1 MKKPKEKYVYSGKK
15 ELENSDKFL
24 KNYNLEVVKIFF
36 NHFESKGSKI
46 LDFGAGIGTLSIL
59 YEKMSGI
66 KPVCVE
72 IDLENRKFLKSKG
85 FLVFKSIFNSKNNF
99 DAVFSSNVLE
109 HIENDQKTL
118 DDIYKKLNKDGLLF
132 LFLPAFEILYSDMD
146 KKVGHFRR
154 YSMQDIKKKLEKA
167 KFKIVSSSYLDSLGF
182 FASFAMKIIGYNENK
197 GIGSPKSLKFY
208 DKYIIPISF
217 FLDKIGLRFFFGKN
231 LILLAKK

>member
-217 FLDKIGLRFFFGKN
+217 FLDRIGLRFFFGKN

>member
-24 KNYNLEVVKIFF
+24 KNYNSEVVKIFF

-46 LDFGAGIGTLSIL
+46 LDFGAGIGTLSTL

-217 FLDKIGLRFFFGKN
+217 FLDRIGLRFFFGKN

>member
-24 KNYNLEVVKIFF
+24 KNYNSEVVKLFF

-46 LDFGAGIGTLSIL
+46 LDFGAGIGTLSTL

-66 KPVCVE
+66 KPACVE

-85 FLVFKSIFNSKNNF
+85 FLVFKSIFNSKSNF

-217 FLDKIGLRFFFGKN
+217 FLDRIGLRFFFGKN

>member
-118 DDIYKKLNKDGLLF
+118 NDIYKKLNKDGLLF

>member
-132 LFLPAFEILYSDMD
+132 LFLPAFQILYSDMD

-154 YSMQDIKKKLEKA
+154 YSMQDIKKKLKKA
-167 KFKIVSSSYLDSLGF
+167 KFQIVYNSYLDSLGF
-182 FASFAMKIIGYNENK
+182 FASLIMKIIGYDEKK

-217 FLDKIGLRFFFGKN
+217 FLDKIGLKFFFGKN
-231 LILLAKK
+231 VVLLAKK

>member
-24 KNYNLEVVKIFF
+24 KNYNSEVVKIFF

-217 FLDKIGLRFFFGKN
+217 FLDRIGLRFFFGKN

>member
-24 KNYNLEVVKIFF
+24 KNYNSEVVKIFF

-46 LDFGAGIGTLSIL
+46 LDFGAGIGTLSTL

-208 DKYIIPISF
+208 DKYVIPISF
-217 FLDKIGLRFFFGKN
+217 FLDRIGLKFFFGKN
-231 LILLAKK
+231 LVLLAKK

>member
-1 MKKPKEKYVYSGKK
+1 MNESNKKYIYSGKE
-15 ELENSDKFL
+15 ELENSNKFL
-24 KNYNLEVVKIFF
+24 KNYNSEVVKIFF
-36 NHFESKGSKI
+36 NHFRSKGNKI

-59 YEKMSGI
+59 YEKMSGV

-72 IDLENRKFLKSKG
+72 IDSENRKFLKSKG
-85 FLVFKSIFNSKNNF
+85 FLVFKSIFNSKSNF

-118 DDIYKKLNKDGLLF
+118 NDIYKKLNKDGLLF

-154 YSMQDIKKKLEKA
+154 YSMQEIKKKLRKA
-167 KFKIVSSSYLDSLGF
+167 KFQIVSSSYLDSLGF
-182 FASFAMKIIGYNENK
+182 FASFVMKIIGYDEKK

-217 FLDKIGLRFFFGKN
+217 FLDKIGLRFFLGKN